1 MKKLLYLCPGLF
13 AILRDKSNALYSSL
27 GNQNFRVYLV
37 CINSQSILYDG
48 WGRWLRY
55 HNLEISLVVQWLR
68 VCSPNAEGLGSI
80 PGQGTNHNPVKKKKY
95 HKPDAW
101 HTLSYLILTSWG
113 WMALFSWWSSPSPK
127 SFKSLRKKNIRVGG
141 KKKGERKG
149 ERKGKWKS
157 F

>member
-1 MKKLLYLCPGLF
+1 MKELLYLCPGLF

-48 WGRWLRY
+48 WRRWLKY
-55 HNLEISLVVQWLR
+55 HNLEISLVVQWIR

-80 PGQGTNHNPVKKKKY
+80 PGQGTNHDTVKKKIPQARRLAYIKLFNP
-95 HKPDAW
+95 HLLGMDGIVPLVI
-101 HTLSYLILTSWG
+101 LSFSKVIQILEK
-113 WMALFSWWSSPSPK
+113 K
-127 SFKSLRKKNIRVGG
+127 SIRVSG